1 MLLHYL
7 IEYQT
12 LGYILIFLLTPVAG
26 DIALFTSGFL
36 VYQGVFGWDKAL
48 LAILLGVAIGDNLWY
63 VLGETIKENSY
74 IGRLIKR
81 LTEPFDEHLKNKTAR
96 TIFIAKFT
104 YGLYQPILL
113 KAGQLRLPF
122 KEFLKGDSLASV
134 VWIILVGGLGFVSGA
149 SFYIIRRY
157 LRYTEI
163 SLLAAIVIFILISRL
178 VANVSKRKL

>member
-1 MLLHYL
+1 MLLQYL

-26 DIALFTSGFL
+26 DIVLFTSGFL
-36 VYQGVFGWDKAL
+36 VYQGIFGWDKAL

-63 VLGETIKENSY
+63 VLGETIKENSR
-74 IGRLIKR
+74 IGRFIKR
-81 LTEPFDEHLKNKTAR
+81 LTEPFDEHLKNRTAR
-96 TIFIAKFT
+96 TIFFAKFT
-104 YGLYQPILL
+104 YGLYQPMLL

-122 KEFLKGDSLASV
+122 KEFLKGDILASI

-163 SLLAAIVIFILISRL
+163 SLLVAIVIFILISRL
-178 VANVSKRKL
+178 VANISKKEL